1 MTAST
6 LKTNT
11 ALVSFAASARN
22 MAKAEGK
29 VSDLLATVRADL
41 AAFIKAG
48 GKQPEA
54 RALFLQVNVSVILG
68 VTMKAA
74 ALALSKKVP
83 TATSGAGDDVRTAD
97 EQKAERNANKRWSRV
112 LESEGVKSTS
122 KKGGARV
129 SKVAAKD
136 NAKAS
141 DVRAETTDP
150 VPLAKVSI
158 PRAKGV
164 ENVRE
169 FADLMAATV
178 SKFMKANGAVSFDV
192 YGGIF
197 ETFVASVKNAKV
209 EQASKAS
216 ANVATPAPIVN
227 LNVVRDDASINAR
240 ANVKHS
246 GVSDF
251 IATQPKAR
259 KSRGK

>member
-11 ALVSFAASARN
+11 ALVSFATSARN

-29 VSDLLATVRADL
+29 VSDHLATVRADL
-41 AAFIKAG
+41 AAFVGGG

-129 SKVAAKD
+129 SKVAEKD
-136 NAKAS
+136 NAKE
-141 DVRAETTDP
+141 AEKVSETKDP
-150 VPLAKVSI
+150 VPHDAPLAVAI
-158 PRAKGV
+158 PRATSRHD
-164 ENVRE
+164 VRSFIQLE
-169 FADLMAATV
+169 AARFE
-178 SKFMKANGAVSFDV
+178 KFMNANAAQLDIDTRPILASF
-192 YGGIF
+192 I
-197 ETFVASVKNAKV
+197 ASVKALPV
-209 EQASKAS
+209 EQAPVVVPAS
-216 ANVATPAPIVN
+216 VAA
-227 LNVVRDDASINAR
+227 
-240 ANVKHS
+240 
-246 GVSDF
+246 G
-251 IATQPKAR
+251 KAR